1 MNITSLNT
9 DRFGLTFSCVG
20 GELTKVAQKLRE
32 LDNGECPRCGQDLR
46 DEWEWEYYE
55 GVLTK
60 KITGEYCGCGYRR
73 DFRDEE

>member
-1 MNITSLNT
+1 MNINILNT
-9 DRFGLTFSCVG
+9 DRFGVIGDCLGS
-20 GELTKVAQKLRE
+20 ELPEFAQKLRE

-55 GVLTK
+55 GVLIK

-73 DFRDEE
+73 IFEED